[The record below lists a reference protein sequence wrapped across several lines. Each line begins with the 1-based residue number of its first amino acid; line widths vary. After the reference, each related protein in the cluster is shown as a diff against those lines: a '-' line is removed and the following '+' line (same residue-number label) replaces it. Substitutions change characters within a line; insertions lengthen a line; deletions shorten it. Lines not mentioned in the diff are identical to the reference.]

1 MSKTTTSLFELIQ
14 SELIISG
21 KNEFI
26 NKGKLT
32 FFDDKYAFIKK
43 IIDYDKDVQ
52 EIVDKQIFRGY
63 KISDSLNGDLLFKK
77 TFVNRFM
84 NREIARQTKED
95 FSSQVIQ
102 TSLVLD
108 KYLSLIYGDLDKYIK
123 NTNTSRGSSGKNG
136 ITDNRSAD
144 AELPQTEVNIDVDK
158 TVLYYADKNNIARS
172 KYKDDE
178 NNENTSNSFDLDSVI
193 KTLDMYELVFIEF
206 DKKCFLQIW

>member
-1 MSKTTTSLFELIQ
+1 MSKTTTSLFELIK

-21 KNEFI
+21 KNEFT
-26 NKGKLT
+26 NQRQLS
-32 FFDDKYAFIKK
+32 FFDEKYAFIKK
-43 IIDYDKDVQ
+43 IMDYDDDVQ
-52 EIVDKQIFRGY
+52 QIVDKQIFRGY
-63 KISDSLNGDLLFKK
+63 KISDTLSGDLLFKK
-77 TFVNRFM
+77 TFVNRFL
-84 NREIARQTKED
+84 NREISRQTKED

-108 KYLSLIYGDLDKYIK
+108 KYLSLIYGDLDKYLT
-123 NTNTSRGSSGKNG
+123 NTNKSSGSSGKNG
-136 ITDNRSAD
+136 TTDNRSAD

-178 NNENTSNSFDLDSVI
+178 KNENTSNAYDLDSVL